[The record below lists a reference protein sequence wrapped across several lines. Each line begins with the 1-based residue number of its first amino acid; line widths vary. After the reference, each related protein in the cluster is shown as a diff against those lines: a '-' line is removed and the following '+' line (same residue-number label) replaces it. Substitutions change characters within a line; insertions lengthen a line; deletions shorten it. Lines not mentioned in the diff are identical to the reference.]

1 MRKAAGEYSSK
12 NLKTPKFNCDTRF
25 ENYIYQLYKEFRERY
40 PLLLEVLEST
50 KEEFR
55 LGISTERKKADTAD
69 EIQGRMYHSKFNLSL
84 SGMTDVYKPY
94 STGIKLLQTVN
105 ILPTVKYEN
114 FKKATVDTYKKMLIT
129 LDMEKC
135 SCTKEGEVGGSS
147 ENICNWPNLHTDIK
161 ELMEKGTY
169 RGVPMGQ
176 LVADTSR
183 TREGHSQQ
191 LQNLLL
197 DKEDI
202 VQVESS

>member
-1 MRKAAGEYSSK
+1 M
-12 NLKTPKFNCDTRF
+12 
-25 ENYIYQLYKEFRERY
+25 
-40 PLLLEVLEST
+40 LEST

-55 LGISTERKKADTAD
+55 LGLSTERKKADTAD

-135 SCTKEGEVGGSS
+135 SCTEEGEVGGSS